1 MAQYLLAMLGGA
13 GRGGP
18 NFFGP
23 MGLFDP
29 EEGGPGGAPGG
40 GRWGDYVF
48 TQEGK
53 EESGR

>member
-53 EESGR
+53 E